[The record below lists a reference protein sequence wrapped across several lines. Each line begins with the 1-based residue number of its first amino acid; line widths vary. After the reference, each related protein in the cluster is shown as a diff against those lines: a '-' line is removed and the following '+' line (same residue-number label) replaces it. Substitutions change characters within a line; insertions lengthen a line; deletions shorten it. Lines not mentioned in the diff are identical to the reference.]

1 MMFWEI
7 GGINSGERAAAKFLI
22 KNKYKIIEQNYRCRL
37 GEIDIIAMKD
47 DILVFV
53 EVKQRKNSDFGNP
66 SDFVDFRK
74 QRKIRKTAE
83 IYLLKNKIKPVCRFD
98 VIEVLGEKN
107 FEITHIKN
115 AF

>member
-1 MMFWEI
+1 MFFGV
-7 GGINSGERAAAKFLI
+7 GGINKGEKAAAKFLK
-22 KNKYKIIEQNYRCRL
+22 KNKYKILCQNFRCRL
-37 GEIDIIAMKD
+37 GEIDIIAMDK
-47 DILVFV
+47 DILVFA

-83 IYLLKNKIKPVCRFD
+83 MYLLKNKIKPMCRFD
-98 VIEVLGEKN
+98 VIEVIGEKN
-107 FEITHIKN
+107 FSITHIKN